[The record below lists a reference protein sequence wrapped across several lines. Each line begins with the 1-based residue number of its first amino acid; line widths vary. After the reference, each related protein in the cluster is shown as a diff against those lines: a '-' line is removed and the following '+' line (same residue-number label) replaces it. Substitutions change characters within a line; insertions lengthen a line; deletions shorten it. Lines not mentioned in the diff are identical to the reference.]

1 MNARVPRPFSFVS
14 PKNYSRC
21 FEKKGRKRRSSSVLE
36 RSGKRDEERRCATV
50 VENALSFLLLLSLAE
65 RGAKLDAVHG
75 PENSRPLSRSATPDT
90 TR

>member
-1 MNARVPRPFSFVS
+1 MNARVPRPLSFVS

-50 VENALSFLLLLSLAE
+50 VENALSFLLLAE

>member
-1 MNARVPRPFSFVS
+1 MNARVSRPLSFVL
-14 PKNYSRC
+14 PKNYLRC

-50 VENALSFLLLLSLAE
+50 VENALSFLLLAE